1 MAKKA
6 FEPGDRVAH
15 SARVA
20 FQHGSKSVATWASVL
35 AQDPDAFKGA
45 VVDAANEVGTVFTV
59 KVDEGADGGRCA
71 GEQREF
77 TADSL
82 VRIEE

>member
-1 MAKKA
+1 MGAKH
-6 FEPGDRVAH
+6 FEAGDRVAH

-20 FQHGSKSVATWASVL
+20 YQHGTKSIARWDGVQGL
-35 AQDPDAFKGA
+35 DPDAFLGTIVGPANA
-45 VVDAANEVGTVFTV
+45 VETVWTV
-59 KVDEGADGGRCA
+59 KPDA

-82 VRIEE
+82 VKIEE